1 MLSFI
6 YRLAYDYERK
16 HGHHPNLLYLNR
28 EQFDHLCSELAEI
41 KGLGDISQLLGMEVV
56 LDAGSLHPH
65 VYWSEVNWRHA
76 IAV

>member
-28 EQFDHLCSELAEI
+28 EHYAHIRSELAEI
-41 KGLGDISQLLGMEVV
+41 KGLENISQLLGMEVV
-56 LDAGSLHPH
+56 LDPDSIHPH